1 MAALDYWK
9 DRAKKFKKEC
19 IAGDEAALAR
29 VHAVCHAPAE
39 SMHTPGTVAHMTC
52 LFVIARELG
61 FKSWTEMQRAS
72 EAQLRALIAREKNN
86 AK

>member
-9 DRAKKFKKEC
+9 DKAKKLKKAC
-19 IAGDEAALAR
+19 AAGDATALAR
-29 VHAVCHAPAE
+29 VHAVCHAPAK

-61 FKSWTEMQRAS
+61 FKSWTEMQQAP
-72 EAQLRALIAREKNN
+72 EVQLRELIAQEKS
-86 AK
+86 K